1 MHPIGSPNPS
11 LLPMDRHLQAD
22 WDAVI
27 IGGGLV
33 GLSTAYALRLMN
45 PKARIVVIEKENS
58 VALHQ
63 SGRNSGV
70 VHSGLI
76 YPEASLKAR
85 LCLQGKKET
94 HEFLPKP
101 RHSNASIR
109 ENFLLQ

>member
-1 MHPIGSPNPS
+1 MRPIGSPNPS

-22 WDAVI
+22 WDAVV

-33 GLSTAYALRLMN
+33 GLSTAYALRLLN
-45 PKARIVVIEKENS
+45 PRARIVVVEKENG

-76 YPEASLKAR
+76 YPEDSLKAR
-85 LCLQGKKET
+85 LCLQGKKKLMN
-94 HEFLPKP
+94 FCQNNLK
-101 RHSNASIR
+101 NIR
-109 ENFLLQ
+109 